1 MNVPAVE
8 NVRLNVPPG
17 TIDPEFHAPLSDV
30 DVCVVL
36 SLLVHV
42 TVPPTARLT
51 GFGANAVDVIVD
63 PPNTI
68 ETGVPGPE
76 GVGEGEVSGAEL
88 LESPQ
93 PAAMQSSRRALSA
106 VRNLMFARTH
116 KIRTTDADRHR
127 HAARASCCRPA
138 LSIAQDRHRWR
149 RLVRQS
155 CHDLPQ
161 RRPF

>member
-36 SLLVHV
+36 SLFVHV
-42 TVPPTARLT
+42 TVPPTATLT
-51 GFGANAVDVIVD
+51 GFGAKAVDVIVD
-63 PPNTI
+63 APNTI

-76 GVGEGEVSGAEL
+76 GVVGEGEVTGAEL
-88 LESPQ
+88 LESLQ

-106 VRNLMFARTH
+106 VKNLMVASTH
-116 KIRTTDADRHR
+116 KIRTT
-127 HAARASCCRPA
+127 
-138 LSIAQDRHRWR
+138 
-149 RLVRQS
+149 
-155 CHDLPQ
+155 
-161 RRPF
+161 